1 MPHGA
6 EANGFNVGESWG
18 AWFMANRRLWEG
30 EELTQTAQ
38 ETFDGRL
45 VR

>member
-1 MPHGA
+1 MPQDA
-6 EANGFNVGESWG
+6 EANGCSVGESWG

-30 EELTQTAQ
+30 DELTQTAQ
-38 ETFDGRL
+38 ETFDSCL